1 MSANVL
7 RASSCQYKSFTFGKA
22 VGIEGGVGAWQRN
35 PVASTRKTRKHFLKN
50 ENMRSSQKKVG

>member
-22 VGIEGGVGAWQRN
+22 VGIEGGVSAWQKKPVVN
-35 PVASTRKTRKHFLKN
+35 PRKTKKPFLKN
-50 ENMRSSQKKVG
+50 ENMRFSQKKVG